1 MNTRSLHF
9 ALSLC
14 ALWLSGCADTGITTP
29 KYVYYTR
36 PPGQRVGIRET
47 CPRYYDP
54 PRSGFKIT
62 LPSVGY
68 GGASVN
74 LGSYE
79 LDPAQVETVSD
90 VLTLIDQGRWNTCC
104 SIRDAAEAGD
114 WSRYDRLNAIE
125 DDNTQ
130 KIAQI
135 EMILATHNAAEK
147 SAGDGAA
154 KAKARAN
161 LTQELA
167 KWTEAYGSSG
177 QHMMGVQAKT
187 AARTAMLVKDVHTE
201 HMKAM
206 DANAPVAS
214 VSKPEAGALA
224 VPAKSNSYF
233 NLPPPPAKAPAP
245 Q

>member
-1 MNTRSLHF
+1 MNTRNLLF
-9 ALSLC
+9 VLGLC
-14 ALWLSGCADTGITTP
+14 ALCLSGCAVTGTDAP

-36 PPGQRVGIRET
+36 PPGQRVGVRET

-79 LDPAQVETVSD
+79 LDPAQVQTVSD

-104 SIRDAAEAGD
+104 SVRDAAEAGD

-135 EMILATHNAAEK
+135 EMILATHDGAQK

-154 KAKARAN
+154 KAKARAA

-167 KWTEAYGSSG
+167 KWTEAYGSAG

-187 AARTAMLVKDVHTE
+187 AARTATLVKDVHTD
-201 HMKAM
+201 HMKAK
-206 DANAPVAS
+206 DPNAPAAS

-224 VPAKSNSYF
+224 VPAQSNAYF
-233 NLPPPPAKAPAP
+233 HLPPAPTKPAAP